1 MGMIASYY
9 QYKCDM
15 AGSKSKWVNKLNNM
29 ATLVVINRFMI
40 SIIPP
45 NNILQIEQNGKE
57 CEGTGAIEAFDYENA
72 RNDFVTIIEEN
83 GKQYVR
89 LQLNLIGIQGVLSPV
104 LMGQQFNAMLKCRNE
119 NTFHCRWFQINNT
132 NDIYTGDTK

>member
-1 MGMIASYY
+1 
-9 QYKCDM
+9 
-15 AGSKSKWVNKLNNM
+15 M

-104 LMGQQFNAMLKCRNE
+104 LMGQQFSAMLKCRNE
-119 NTFHCRWFQINNT
+119 NTFHCR
-132 NDIYTGDTK
+132 